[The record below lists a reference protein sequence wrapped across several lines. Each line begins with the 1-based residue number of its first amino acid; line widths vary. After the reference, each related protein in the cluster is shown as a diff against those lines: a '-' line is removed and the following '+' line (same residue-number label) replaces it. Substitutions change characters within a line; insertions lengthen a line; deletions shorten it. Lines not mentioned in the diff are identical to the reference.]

1 MTLILGIDEAGRGP
15 VIGPMVIGGAL
26 VKSDFESKLTELG
39 VKDSKKIPQNK
50 REIMFDQI
58 IKISNSTD
66 IKVVMPEE
74 IDMAVESK
82 NGMNLNWLEAVKSA
96 EMINELK
103 PDVVILDCPHPIPSK
118 YETYVRELLD
128 NKDVKRIGEHK
139 ADDNYV
145 ICGAASIL
153 AKVIRE
159 REMAEINAKYGE
171 VGPGYPANPVT
182 KKFVEENFEK
192 HPEIFRKSWATYKN
206 QVKKKKQSELSEF

>member
-15 VIGPMVIGGAL
+15 VIGPLVIGGAL
-26 VKSDFESKLTELG
+26 VKSDFESKLTEMG
-39 VKDSKKIPQNK
+39 VKDSKQIPQHK

-66 IKVVMPEE
+66 IKIVMPVE
-74 IDMAVESK
+74 IDNAVESK
-82 NGMNLNWLEAVKSA
+82 DGMNLNWLEAVKSA
-96 EMINELK
+96 EMINELN
-103 PDVVILDCPHPIPSK
+103 PEVVILDCPHPIPSK
-118 YETYVRELLD
+118 YEAYVRELLD
-128 NKDVKRIGEHK
+128 NKEIKIICEHK
-139 ADDNYV
+139 ADDKYV

-159 REMAEINAKYGE
+159 REMSAINAKYGD

-206 QVKKKKQSELSEF
+206 QIKKKNQKDLSEF